1 MTPLHNSRWCY
12 SCCSLYEWDSWNCI
26 VLGCLLVLFIRL
38 STLQM
43 KRQRKVKYLAQVY
56 PLCKWQSQDLHLGYL
71 ASSRVWTHNY
81 CTLLKNI
88 NFWFKKKSHVSY
100 GHLRWLF
107 LGHCFSRSGPWTR
120 NISIIWELVRN
131 VNYNAPPPSQ
141 IYWIRNSGMGP
152 SNLCFNKPPADSDA
166 RSNLRTTVLGNNLVF
181 LKGKSILNFFLFILE
196 QVLFQV
202 TYSN

>member
-26 VLGCLLVLFIRL
+26 VLGCLMVLSIRL

-81 CTLLKNI
+81 CTLLKNL
-88 NFWFKKKSHVSY
+88 NFWFKKKSLVSY

-131 VNYNAPPPSQ
+131 VNYTPHPHPRYIESEILGWDPAICALTSLQLILMHAQ
-141 IYWIRNSGMGP
+141 IWE
-152 SNLCFNKPPADSDA
+152 L
-166 RSNLRTTVLGNNLVF
+166 
-181 LKGKSILNFFLFILE
+181 LF
-196 QVLFQV
+196 
-202 TYSN
+202 